1 MKITAVEALYLRLP
15 EIQARTDSSQD
26 ALLIRIDTDAGITGW
41 GEVDGCPWVVKAIV
55 EAPMSHTLVTGLRAL
70 LIGDDPLETARLW
83 QKMYERTLYYGRE
96 GAVIQAMAGI
106 DLALWDIK
114 GKALQQPVWKL
125 LGGRHRDRLRVYASN
140 MFQFTPEATADRVR
154 KARDEGFTAAKFGWE
169 PFGRDPKTDCAYLAA
184 MRKAA
189 GDDFDLMLDVGLVW
203 DATTTIQRAKL
214 FEPYDLF
221 WIEEPLPP
229 DDLEGYARV
238 SRTISQRLAAGEEEC
253 TLRGFARLID
263 EGGIGLAQIDMTRC
277 GLTQSMQIA
286 AHAARRGVP
295 VANHNFTT
303 DINTAASLHF
313 LAAVPNALVLE
324 YCVEPSEI
332 SRRLIRNPI
341 RLEDGHMRVPEEPGL
356 GVEPDMA
363 VVEKYLVRD

>member
-26 ALLIRIDTDAGITGW
+26 ALLIRIETDAGITGW

-70 LIGDDPLETARLW
+70 LIGEDPLETARLW

-114 GKALQQPVWKL
+114 GKALGQPVWKL

-140 MFQFTPEATADRVR
+140 MFQFTAEATADRVR
-154 KARDEGFTAAKFGWE
+154 KAKDEGFTAAKFGWE
-169 PFGRDPKTDCAYLAA
+169 PFGRDPKTDCAYLEA

-214 FEPYDLF
+214 FEPYGLF

-229 DDLEGYARV
+229 DDLEGYGRV
-238 SRTISQRLAAGEEEC
+238 SRAIRQRLAAGEEEC

-263 EGGIGLAQIDMTRC
+263 QGGIGLAQIDMTRC

-286 AHAARRGVP
+286 AHAAARGVP

-363 VVEKYLVRD
+363 VIEKYLVRD

>member
-1 MKITAVEALYLRLP
+1 MKITSVEALYLRLP
-15 EIQARTDSSQD
+15 EIKARTDSSQD
-26 ALLIRIDTDAGITGW
+26 ALLIRIETDAGITGW

-55 EAPMSHTLVTGLRAL
+55 EAPTSHTLVTGLRTL
-70 LIGDDPLETARLW
+70 LIGEDPLETSRLW
-83 QKMYERTLYYGRE
+83 HKMYQGTLYYGRE

-114 GKALQQPVWKL
+114 GKAFQQPVWKL

-154 KARDEGFTAAKFGWE
+154 KAKDEGFTAAKFGWE
-169 PFGRDPKTDCAYLAA
+169 PFGRDPRTDCAYLDA
-184 MRKAA
+184 MRQAA

-203 DATTTIQRAKL
+203 DATTTIQRARL
-214 FEPYDLF
+214 FEPYGLF

-229 DDLEGYARV
+229 DDLAGYARV
-238 SRTISQRLAAGEEEC
+238 SRAITQRLAAGEEEC
-253 TLRGFARLID
+253 TLGGFARLID

-286 AHAARRGVP
+286 AHAASRGVP

-363 VVEKYLVRD
+363 VVERYLVRD

>member
-1 MKITAVEALYLRLP
+1 
-15 EIQARTDSSQD
+15 
-26 ALLIRIDTDAGITGW
+26 
-41 GEVDGCPWVVKAIV
+41 
-55 EAPMSHTLVTGLRAL
+55 
-70 LIGDDPLETARLW
+70 
-83 QKMYERTLYYGRE
+83 
-96 GAVIQAMAGI
+96 
-106 DLALWDIK
+106 
-114 GKALQQPVWKL
+114 
-125 LGGRHRDRLRVYASN
+125 
-140 MFQFTPEATADRVR
+140 
-154 KARDEGFTAAKFGWE
+154 
-169 PFGRDPKTDCAYLAA
+169 
-184 MRKAA
+184 MRQAA

-203 DATTTIQRAKL
+203 DATTTIQRARL
-214 FEPYDLF
+214 FEPYGLF

-229 DDLEGYARV
+229 DDLAGYARV
-238 SRTISQRLAAGEEEC
+238 SRAITQRLAAGEEEC
-253 TLRGFARLID
+253 TLGGFARLID

-286 AHAARRGVP
+286 AHAASRGVP

-341 RLEDGHMRVPEEPGL
+341 RFEDGHMRVPEEPGL

-363 VVEKYLVRD
+363 VVERYLVRD